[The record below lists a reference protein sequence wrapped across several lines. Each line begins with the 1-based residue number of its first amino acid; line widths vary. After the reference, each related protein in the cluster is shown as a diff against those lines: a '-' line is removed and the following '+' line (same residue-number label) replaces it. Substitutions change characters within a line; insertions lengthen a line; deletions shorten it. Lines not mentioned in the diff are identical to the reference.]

1 MFVGK
6 YERQLDPKGRLA
18 LPSDFRPRFEPRC
31 YLAYGQDGCIEVMTP
46 EAYVHLEH
54 LNDRL
59 HDGLGAIIEK
69 HGFPAH
75 VIGLGAKG
83 CIVFSP
89 EPVLNYRDWAHKTN
103 GPLNELA
110 WLYNM
115 NRGVFMTPGRE
126 EEWTLSVQHDDA
138 DIDRFI
144 DVFAELAADLTS

>member
-1 MFVGK
+1 MASIEDGTVYQVGT
-6 YERQLDPKGRLA
+6 YNGNPLSMAAARA
-18 LPSDFRPRFEPRC
+18 SFE
-31 YLAYGQDGCIEVMTP
+31 EVMTP

-89 EPVLNYRDWAHKTN
+89 DPVLNYRDWAHKTN

-138 DIDRFI
+138 DVDRFI
-144 DVFAELAADLTS
+144 DVFAELASDLTS

>member
-1 MFVGK
+1 
-6 YERQLDPKGRLA
+6 
-18 LPSDFRPRFEPRC
+18 
-31 YLAYGQDGCIEVMTP
+31 MTP
-46 EAYVHLEH
+46 DAYEHLEH

-59 HDGLGAIIEK
+59 HEGLGAIIDE

-89 EPVLNYRDWAHKTN
+89 DPILNYRDWAHKTN

-144 DVFAELAADLTS
+144 DVFAELASDLTA

>member
-1 MFVGK
+1 MRSIEDGAVYQVGT
-6 YERQLDPKGRLA
+6 YNGNPLSMAAARASFL
-18 LPSDFRPRFEPRC
+18 
-31 YLAYGQDGCIEVMTP
+31 EVMTP
-46 EAYVHLEH
+46 DAYAHLEH

-59 HDGLGAIIEK
+59 HQGLGEIIER

-144 DVFAELAADLTS
+144 DVFAELAADLTA